1 MLELGKTQTLT
12 IMRFTDSGAYLAE
25 PENTEEQV
33 LLPGKQIPEGAHVG
47 SEVTVFL
54 YRDSEDRLIAT
65 THKPAMEL
73 GEMAVLEVLQ
83 ATNIGAFLD
92 WGLEKDLFLPF
103 KEQKVK
109 VRPGQRVLVALYTDK
124 SNRLCATMNV
134 YDRLQTGAPYQIN
147 DQVNGTVYGYRE
159 GIGAFIAIDNKYFGL
174 VPEKEL
180 YQKVRLGDTI
190 HARVIN
196 VRPDGKLNLSMRK
209 KAYSQMK
216 DDAELVWE
224 AIEEYGGVLPFTDK
238 ASPEVIKREMQMS
251 KAAFKRAV
259 GQLLKQGR
267 IEITERAIRAKRD

>member
-12 IMRFTDSGAYLAE
+12 IVKINDSGAYLAD
-25 PENTEEQV
+25 PEVPEEKV
-33 LLPGKQIPEGAHVG
+33 LLPGKQIPMGAHMGTQV
-47 SEVTVFL
+47 EVFL

-65 THKPAMEL
+65 TKKPAMEL
-73 GEMAVLEVLQ
+73 GQMAVLEVLQ

-109 VRPGQRVLVALYTDK
+109 VRPGQKVLVALYTDK

-134 YDRLQTGAPYQIN
+134 YDRLETGAPYQIG
-147 DQVNGTVYGYRE
+147 DHVEGTVYGYKE

-180 YQKVRLGDTI
+180 YQKVRLGDSVR
-190 HARVIN
+190 ARVIN
-196 VRPDGKLNLSMRK
+196 VRQDGKLNLSMRK

-216 DDAELVWE
+216 DDAELVME
-224 AIEEYGGVLPFTDK
+224 VIEEFGGVLPFTDK
-238 ASPEVIKREMQMS
+238 ASPEVIKRELQMS

-267 IEITERAIRAKRD
+267 VEITPSAIRKVK